1 MRHII
6 LTLCTLVLSVAASL
20 VHASIT
26 PIWSTGVAV
35 PGEQVILY
43 LIDSESGQDVFTLS
57 QQPKVKSATVRVLD
71 PRAGTNPLDPNRGT
85 VEVIPILIKP
95 DAAGMLQVENIT
107 AEYRSGKKETVSVPP
122 LPVRPTSDIRWYSDP
137 VPYGALW
144 YTDIRD
150 GYVDQPVRVSLKLFL
165 RGDCNAPYPPQL
177 HAVGVRVG
185 TFDRPVQGVAALVQ
199 SQLMPETT
207 AYARGQT
214 WRTVD
219 FSGEYTP
226 FREGNSDIAG
236 HFVMIRQQSL
246 FTVAQEE
253 APLPTLTA
261 SALPLPPGAPA
272 NFANTVGHYELSA
285 TTTATSL
292 AMNEAVEIELTVRGS
307 GNLQQL
313 KCPAPDDASAWKLV
327 PATRKP
333 LLNASGEVVGMTF
346 SQLMRPTAE
355 VGGIPSFSFSYFDP
369 EAMEYKTASTRPIPL
384 EWRKTESSGSGLL
397 TTTAEPPPAGEVPV
411 AEMTDIYGFLTQEEG
426 GGSLNLPRW
435 LWFLLYLP
443 ALLILLSLAVRGI
456 RSRIAAGAAGR
467 AREKELSAL
476 AHQEDGLTFL
486 KGAGAFIE
494 SRIPAESLTPELR
507 QILNR
512 RDEEAFRPDATVQ
525 LTTEEKHTI
534 LRQLRRALLN
544 RVTPLILLCLAAL
557 PGTQASAQ
565 STQSDRSAQD
575 VQSTDILD
583 ISIQA
588 QKAYD
593 ARQYTKALE
602 HLEKQRLMKG
612 VDQAI
617 LLYNIGNC
625 QYRLQQPGAAALS
638 YARALQIDPGLA
650 EARANLAFIQRKEG
664 AILPT
669 LTTEEKVFTFLNCSQ
684 LWVATVIC
692 TALLALCIAL
702 QLARRGLHKPWLHTG
717 TALALLLCLLCA
729 VDWVYYLTRRTPDFS
744 SLPPTDIAY
753 ILTETTARSSA
764 DAEGASIL
772 RLPPSTPVHLL
783 ALRGSQAYIETA
795 TGIRGWIPA
804 QSVRPLSEDGTP
816 PRLPLSIRF

>member
-57 QQPKVKSATVRVLD
+57 QQPKVKSATVRVLE
-71 PRAGTNPLDPNRGT
+71 PRAGANPLDPNRGT
-85 VEVIPILIKP
+85 VEVVPILIKP
-95 DAAGMLQVENIT
+95 DTAGMLQVEDIT
-107 AEYRSGKKETVSVPP
+107 AEYRSGKKETVSIPP
-122 LPVRPTSDIRWYSDP
+122 LPVRPTSDIQWYSTP

-144 YTDIRD
+144 YTDIQD
-150 GYVDQPVRVSLKLFL
+150 GYVDQPVRASLKLFL

-177 HAVGVRVG
+177 HAVGVRVD

-199 SQLMPETT
+199 SQLMPETV

-219 FSGEYTP
+219 FRGEYTP

-292 AMNEAVEIELTVRGS
+292 AMNEAVEVELTIRGS

-313 KCPAPDDASAWKLV
+313 KCPAPDDAEAWKLV

-346 SQLMRPTAE
+346 SQLLRPTAE

-369 EAMEYKTASTRPIPL
+369 EAMEYKTASTKPIPL

-397 TTTAEPPPAGEVPV
+397 TTTAEPPPAGEIPV
-411 AEMTDIYGFLTQEEG
+411 AEMTDIYGYLTPEEG
-426 GGSLNLPRW
+426 GLSLNLPRW

-443 ALLILLSLAVRGI
+443 ALLILLSLAVRSI
-456 RSRIAAGAAGR
+456 RSRIVAGAAGR

-476 AHQEDGLTFL
+476 AHQEDGLSFL

-507 QILNR
+507 QILHR

-525 LTTEEKHTI
+525 LTAEEKHTM

-544 RVTPLILLCLAAL
+544 RATSLILLSLLTLTGARV
-557 PGTQASAQ
+557 SAQ
-565 STQSDRSAQD
+565 SVDS
-575 VQSTDILD
+575 LD

-602 HLEKQRLMKG
+602 HLEKQRHLTET
-612 VDQAI
+612 DQAI

-625 QYRLQQPGAAALS
+625 QYRLNQPGAAALS

-664 AILPT
+664 AILPA
-669 LTTEEKVFTFLNCSQ
+669 LTVEEKVFTFLNCSQ
-684 LWVATVIC
+684 LWIATIIC

-702 QLARRGLHKPWLHTG
+702 QLARRGQHKPWLHAS

-744 SLPPTDIAY
+744 SLPPDNIAY

-804 QSVRPLSEDGTP
+804 QSVHTLSEDGTP
-816 PRLPLSIRF
+816 PRMPLSIRF

>member
-57 QQPKVKSATVRVLD
+57 QQPKVKSATVRVLE
-71 PRAGTNPLDPNRGT
+71 PRAGANPLDPNRGT
-85 VEVIPILIKP
+85 VEVVPILIKP
-95 DAAGMLQVENIT
+95 DTAGMLQVEDIT
-107 AEYRSGKKETVSVPP
+107 AEYRSGKKETVSIPP
-122 LPVRPTSDIRWYSDP
+122 LPVRPTSDIQWYSTP

-144 YTDIRD
+144 YTDIQD
-150 GYVDQPVRVSLKLFL
+150 GYVDQPVRASLKLFL

-177 HAVGVRVG
+177 HAVGVRVD

-199 SQLMPETT
+199 SQLMPETV

-219 FSGEYTP
+219 FRGEYTP

-292 AMNEAVEIELTVRGS
+292 AMNEAVEVELTIRGS

-313 KCPAPDDASAWKLV
+313 KCPAPDDAEAWKLV

-346 SQLMRPTAE
+346 SQLLRPTAE

-369 EAMEYKTASTRPIPL
+369 EAMEYKTASTKPIPL

-397 TTTAEPPPAGEVPV
+397 TTTAEPPPAGEIPV
-411 AEMTDIYGFLTQEEG
+411 AEMTDIYGYLTPEEG
-426 GGSLNLPRW
+426 GLSLNLPRW

-443 ALLILLSLAVRGI
+443 ALLILLSLAVRSI
-456 RSRIAAGAAGR
+456 RSRIVAGAAGR

-476 AHQEDGLTFL
+476 AHQEDGLSFL

-507 QILNR
+507 QILHR

-525 LTTEEKHTI
+525 LTAEEKHTM

-544 RVTPLILLCLAAL
+544 RATSLILLSLLTLTGARV
-557 PGTQASAQ
+557 SAQ
-565 STQSDRSAQD
+565 SVDS
-575 VQSTDILD
+575 LD

-602 HLEKQRLMKG
+602 HLGKQRHLTET
-612 VDQAI
+612 DQAI

-625 QYRLQQPGAAALS
+625 QYRLNQPGAAALS

-664 AILPT
+664 AILPA
-669 LTTEEKVFTFLNCSQ
+669 LTVEEKVFTFLNCSQ
-684 LWVATVIC
+684 LWIATIIC

-702 QLARRGLHKPWLHTG
+702 QLARRGQHKPWLHAS

-744 SLPPTDIAY
+744 SLPPDNIAY

-804 QSVRPLSEDGTP
+804 QSVHTLSEDGTP
-816 PRLPLSIRF
+816 PRMPLSIRF